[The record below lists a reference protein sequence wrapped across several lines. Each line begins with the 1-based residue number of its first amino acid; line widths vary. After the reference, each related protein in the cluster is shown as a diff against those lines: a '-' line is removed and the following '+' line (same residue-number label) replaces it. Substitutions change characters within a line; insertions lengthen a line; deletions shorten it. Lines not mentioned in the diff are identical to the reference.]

1 MSVSETNGNLRKK
14 DRFAEGGRPQ
24 QQPELVVVESA
35 AVIAVSMAAVCE
47 KQIRAGV
54 GEQRLESESA
64 FDSEVEELAE
74 AVGRIG
80 GRMLGRLY
88 PKHADL
94 LEVDHLMPIVVFHIW
109 SE

>member
-1 MSVSETNGNLRKK
+1 MSETNGNLRKK
-14 DRFAEGGRPQ
+14 GGFAEGGRAQ
-24 QQPELVVVESA
+24 QRPELVVVESA
-35 AVIAVSMAAVCE
+35 VVIAVSTVAVCE

-74 AVGRIG
+74 AVVWIG
-80 GRMLGRLY
+80 GVMLERLY